1 MLALKEMLKMELK
14 SKFDHLETQEGK
26 YETWLEKDVFKADI
40 NSDKEAYSI
49 ILPPPNVTGKLHL
62 GHAWDGTLQ
71 DILIRYKKMQG
82 FEAMWI
88 PGMDHAGIATQAKVD
103 ERLREQGIS
112 RYDLGREKF
121 LEQAWAWKEEYASI
135 IRSQWAKMG
144 FALDYSQEKFTL
156 DSDVN
161 DAVNKVFVELYNQGL
176 IYQGYRITNWDP
188 VAKTALSDI
197 EVIHKDVVGN
207 EHYFKYMA
215 ADGSGEYLEV
225 MTTRPETIFGDA
237 ALAVHPEDER
247 YTHLLGREYI
257 VPLTDTKIPVIAD
270 DYVAM
275 DKGTGVVKITKAH
288 DPNDF
293 EVATRHNLEARIIMD
308 DDAKLSANQWVP
320 EVFQGMDRFEARKL
334 IIEMTREQDLLI
346 KLDEIEHSVG
356 HSERTG
362 AVVEPLLS
370 KQWYVKMEELAERS
384 LEHQKGEDKIDFV
397 PERFENTFSSWMEN
411 IQDWC
416 ISRQLWWGHRIPAW
430 YNENGEV
437 YVGIDAPE
445 GEGWKQDEDVLDTWF
460 SSALW
465 PFATT
470 IWADKPKELE
480 KFYPT
485 NVLVTGYDIIFFW
498 VSRMI
503 FQGLHFTDQ
512 KPFDDVLI
520 HGLIR
525 AEDGRKMS
533 KSLGN
538 GIDPM
543 DVIEEYGADSL
554 RFFLTTNSTP
564 GQDLRYSTEKIE
576 STWNFINK
584 IWNISRF
591 VLMNTENITNEQLID
606 YQDQFD
612 VADMFIVNKANEVIE
627 HVNTMMEK
635 YEFGEVA
642 RTLYSFIWDDFA
654 SWYVEIAK
662 ITLNGEDEAA
672 KLKTQVVLKS
682 VLKDIIKFLHPFMPF
697 VTDEIYTQL
706 ENVDSVLLTE
716 WPTKYDVKFE
726 NEQIAEYKL
735 LVDIIVSTRNL
746 RAENDIKPSE
756 PLEMLLQTNESLNAQ
771 SEVILTRIGRLK
783 SVEYVTE
790 LPNEDV
796 MSMSFANVIAHIKT
810 EGVIDNSAKIEKLTA
825 DLNKLEGEIKRSMN
839 MLSNEKF
846 VSKAPEAKLNEEREK
861 ANTYIVKYSETMEIL
876 KSLDV
881 EVNIAD
887 SVAKLKDMLN

>member
-1 MLALKEMLKMELK
+1 MELK
-14 SKFDHLETQEGK
+14 SKFNHLETQEGK
-26 YETWLEKDVFKADI
+26 YEAWLEKDVFTADI
-40 NSDKEAYSI
+40 HSEKEPYSI
-49 ILPPPNVTGKLHL
+49 VLPPPNVTGKLHL

-121 LEQAWAWKEEYASI
+121 LEQAWSWKEEYASI

-161 DAVNKVFVELYNQGL
+161 EAVNKVFVDLYNQGL

-197 EVIHKDVVGN
+197 EVIHRDVVGN
-207 EHYFKYMA
+207 EHYFKYIS
-215 ADGSGEYLEV
+215 ADNETEYLEV
-225 MTTRPETIFGDA
+225 MTTRPETMFGDA

-247 YTHLLGREYI
+247 YTHLLGKEYI
-257 VPLTDTKIPVIAD
+257 IPNTNTKIPVIAD
-270 DYVAM
+270 EYVAM

-308 DDAKLSANQWVP
+308 EDACMSKNEWVP
-320 EVFQGMDRFEARKL
+320 EEFQGLDRFDARKL
-334 IIEMTREQDLLI
+334 IIEKSRENGTLI

-370 KQWYVKMEELAERS
+370 KQWYVKMEELAQRS
-384 LEHQKGEDKIDFV
+384 LDHQKSEDKIEFV
-397 PERFENTFSSWMEN
+397 PERFENTFNTWMEN

-437 YVGIDAPE
+437 YVGLETPE

-470 IWADKPKELE
+470 VWADKPEE
-480 KFYPT
+480 VAKFYPT

-503 FQGLHFTDQ
+503 FQGLHFTDE

-591 VLMNTENITNEQLID
+591 VLMNTENITNEQLVD
-606 YQDQFD
+606 YTNGFD
-612 VADMFIVNKANEVIE
+612 VADKYIVNKANEVIT
-627 HVNTMMEK
+627 HVNTMMDK

-662 ITLNGEDEAA
+662 ITLNGEDEKA

-682 VLKDIIKFLHPFMPF
+682 ILKDIIKFLHPFMPF

-706 ENVDSVLLTE
+706 ENVDSVLLTS
-716 WPTKYDVKFE
+716 WPETYNVSIDSADIE
-726 NEQIAEYKL
+726 EYKL
-735 LVDIIVSTRNL
+735 IEEIIVSTRNL

-756 PLEMLLQTNESLNAQ
+756 PLEMLLQTQTQLQAQ
-771 SEVILTRIGRLK
+771 SETILTRIGRLK
-783 SVEYVTE
+783 SVEYISE
-790 LPNEDV
+790 LPDEDV
-796 MSMSFANVIAHIKT
+796 MSMSFANLIAHVKT
-810 EGVIDNSAKIEKLTA
+810 EGVIDNTAKIEKLTS

-846 VSKAPEAKLNEEREK
+846 VSRAPEAKLNEERDK
-861 ANTYIVKYSETMEIL
+861 ASKYIVQYAETKAIL
-876 KSLDV
+876 ESLDV
-881 EVNIAD
+881 TIEESEV
-887 SVAKLKDMLN
+887 VAKLESMLG

>member
-1 MLALKEMLKMELK
+1 MELK
-14 SKFDHLETQEGK
+14 PKFNHLETQANK
-26 YETWLEKDVFKADI
+26 YENWLEKDVFKADI
-40 NSDKEAYSI
+40 NSKKEPYSI
-49 ILPPPNVTGKLHL
+49 VLPPPNVTGKLHL

-121 LEQAWAWKEEYASI
+121 LEQAWDWKEEYAQI
-135 IRSQWAKMG
+135 IREQWAKMG

-156 DSDVN
+156 DHDVN
-161 DAVNKVFVELYNQGL
+161 NSVNRVFVELYNQGL
-176 IYQGYRITNWDP
+176 IYQGHRITNWDP
-188 VAKTALSDI
+188 KAKTALSDI

-207 EHYFKYMA
+207 EHYFKYIS
-215 ADGSGEYLEV
+215 ADNPDEYLEV
-225 MTTRPETIFGDA
+225 MTTRPETMFGDA
-237 ALAVHPEDER
+237 ALAVHPDDER
-247 YTHLLGREYI
+247 YIHLVGNEYI
-257 VPLTDTKIPVIAD
+257 IPNTETKIPVIAD
-270 DYVAM
+270 EYVSI

-288 DPNDF
+288 DPNDY
-293 EVATRHNLEARIIMD
+293 EVAKRHNLETRIIMD
-308 DDAKLSANQWVP
+308 EDAKMSMNKWVP
-320 EVFQGMDRFEARKL
+320 KAFQGLDRFEARKL
-334 IIEMTREQDLLI
+334 QIEMAQENGTLI
-346 KLDEIEHSVG
+346 KLVEIEHSVG

-370 KQWYVKMEELAERS
+370 KQWYVKMEQLAQAS
-384 LEHQKGEDKIDFV
+384 LEYQKTEKKIDFV
-397 PERFENTFSSWMEN
+397 PERFEHTFNTWMEN

-416 ISRQLWWGHRIPAW
+416 ISRQLWWGHQIPAW
-430 YNENGEV
+430 YNENGKV
-437 YVGIDAPE
+437 YVGLEAPE
-445 GEGWKQDEDVLDTWF
+445 GAGWKRDEDVLDTWF

-470 IWADKPKELE
+470 IWADKPKEMD

-503 FQGLHFTDQ
+503 FQGLHFTEE

-591 VLMNTENITNEQLID
+591 VLMNTSEISNQNI
-606 YQDQFD
+606 QDFTEDFD
-612 VADMFIVNKANEVIE
+612 VADKYILNKANEVIA
-627 HVNTMMEK
+627 HVNVMMDK

-654 SWYVEIAK
+654 AWYVEIAK
-662 ITLNGEDEAA
+662 ITLNGENEQL
-672 KLKTQVVLKS
+672 KLKTQVVLKTI
-682 VLKDIIKFLHPFMPF
+682 LRDIIKFLHPFMPF

-706 ENVDSVLLTE
+706 EVVDSVLLTQ
-716 WPTKYDVKFE
+716 WPQTYDISIDIDDVQEFNLIKE
-726 NEQIAEYKL
+726 
-735 LVDIIVSTRNL
+735 IIVATRNL
-746 RAENDIKPSE
+746 RAENEIKPSE
-756 PLEMLLQTNESLNAQ
+756 PLEMLIQADESLSQAG
-771 SEVILTRIGRLK
+771 ELILSKIGRLK
-783 SVEYVTE
+783 SVNYITD
-790 LPNEDV
+790 LGKEDV
-796 MSMSFANVIAHIKT
+796 MSMSFAKMIVHIKT
-810 EGVIDNSAKIEKLTA
+810 DGVIDTNGKIEKLQA
-825 DLNKLEGEIKRSMN
+825 ELKKLEGEINRSVK

-846 VSKAPEAKLNEEREK
+846 VAKAPVAKITEEK
-861 ANTYIVKYSETMEIL
+861 AKASKYLNQYNETLAIL
-876 KSLDV
+876 NSLEV
-881 EVNIAD
+881 EQNQSQIIKQLE
-887 SVAKLKDMLN
+887 SILNA

>member
-1 MLALKEMLKMELK
+1 MELK
-14 SKFDHLETQEGK
+14 PKFNHLETQANK
-26 YETWLEKDVFKADI
+26 YEKWLEKDVFKADI
-40 NSDKEAYSI
+40 NSEKEPYSI

-121 LEQAWAWKEEYASI
+121 LEQAWDWKEEYAEI
-135 IRSQWAKMG
+135 IRAQWAKMG

-161 DAVNKVFVELYNQGL
+161 EAVNKVFVELYNQGL
-176 IYQGYRITNWDP
+176 IYQGHRITNWDP
-188 VAKTALSDI
+188 KAKTALSDI
-197 EVIHKDVVGN
+197 EVIHKDVTGH
-207 EHYFKYMA
+207 EHYFKYVS
-215 ADGSGEYLEV
+215 ADNPNEYLEV
-225 MTTRPETIFGDA
+225 MTTRPETMFGDA
-237 ALAVHPEDER
+237 ALAVHPDDER
-247 YTHLLGREYI
+247 YIHLVGKEYI
-257 VPLTDTKIPVIAD
+257 IPNTETKIPVIVD
-270 DYVAM
+270 EYVSI

-288 DPNDF
+288 DPNDY
-293 EVATRHNLEARIIMD
+293 EVALRHDLETRIIMD
-308 DDAKLSANQWVP
+308 EDANMSVNKWVP
-320 EVFQGMDRFEARKL
+320 EAFQGLDRFAARKL
-334 IIEMTREQDLLI
+334 QIEMARENGTLI
-346 KLDEIEHSVG
+346 KLVEIEHSVG

-370 KQWYVKMEELAERS
+370 KQWYVKMEELANRS
-384 LEHQKGEDKIDFV
+384 LEFQKTEGKIDFV
-397 PERFENTFSSWMEN
+397 PERFEHTFNTWMEN

-416 ISRQLWWGHRIPAW
+416 ISRQLWWGHQIPAW

-437 YVGIDAPE
+437 YVGMDAPV
-445 GEGWKQDEDVLDTWF
+445 GEGWKRDEDVLDTWF

-470 IWADKPKELE
+470 IWADKPKEME

-503 FQGLHFTDQ
+503 FQGLHFTEE

-591 VLMNTENITNEQLID
+591 VLMNTSEISSQNIKDFTND
-606 YQDQFD
+606 FD
-612 VADMFIVNKANEVIE
+612 VADKYIVNKANEVIE
-627 HVNTMMEK
+627 HVNVMMDK

-654 SWYVEIAK
+654 AWYVEIAK
-662 ITLNGEDEAA
+662 ITLNGEDERS
-672 KLKTQVVLKS
+672 KLKTQVVLKTI
-682 VLKDIIKFLHPFMPF
+682 LRDIIKFLHPFMPF

-706 ENVDSVLLTE
+706 DKVDSVLLTS
-716 WPTKYDVKFE
+716 WPQTYDISIDIDDVQEFNLIKE
-726 NEQIAEYKL
+726 
-735 LVDIIVSTRNL
+735 IIVATRNL
-746 RAENDIKPSE
+746 RAENEIKPSE
-756 PLEMLLQTNESLNAQ
+756 PLEMLVQTTEKLSQAGEL
-771 SEVILTRIGRLK
+771 ILSRIGRLK
-783 SVEYVTE
+783 SVEYITD
-790 LPNEDV
+790 LGDEDV
-796 MSMSFANVIAHIKT
+796 MSMSFAKMIVHIKT
-810 EGVIDNSAKIEKLTA
+810 DGVIDTNGKIEKLQA
-825 DLNKLEGEIKRSMN
+825 EIKKLEGEINRSVK

-846 VSKAPEAKLNEEREK
+846 IAKAPESKLLEEK
-861 ANTYIVKYSETMEIL
+861 AKASKYLNQYNETLAILNTLGAEQNQSQIIEQLESIL
-876 KSLDV
+876 
-881 EVNIAD
+881 NA
-887 SVAKLKDMLN
+887 